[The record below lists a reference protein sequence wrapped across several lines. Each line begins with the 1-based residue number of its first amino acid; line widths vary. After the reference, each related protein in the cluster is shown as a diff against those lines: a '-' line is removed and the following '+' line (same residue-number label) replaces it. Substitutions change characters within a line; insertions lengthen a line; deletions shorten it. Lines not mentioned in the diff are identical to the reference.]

1 VGADRLHAEDLDRLQ
16 LTVFPNTGDQA
27 RDDAKGAAIESIRLT
42 FGSEQQN
49 AVAN

>member
-1 VGADRLHAEDLDRLQ
+1 MHAEDLDRLQ
-16 LTVFPNTGDQA
+16 LTVFPNMGGQA

-42 FGSEQQN
+42 FADEQPG